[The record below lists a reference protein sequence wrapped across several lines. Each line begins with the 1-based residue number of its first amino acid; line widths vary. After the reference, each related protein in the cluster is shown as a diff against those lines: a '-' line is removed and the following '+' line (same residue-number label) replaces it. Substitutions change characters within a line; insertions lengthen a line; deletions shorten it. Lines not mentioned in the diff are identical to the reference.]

1 MIMNKYI
8 IIQFRK
14 EYHEVL
20 ENYHDLSI
28 FNHVINNTIKIST
41 NAYFNDGIRIN
52 WAVNQFIERLSSKY
66 GYASVIMRSNIYWS
80 DSKTIDSIDITIEF
94 ADVNYLINTSYD

>member
-1 MIMNKYI
+1 MKQYI

-20 ENYHDLSI
+20 GNYHDLSI

-41 NAYFNDGIRIN
+41 NAYFNDRIRIN
-52 WAVNQFIERLSSKY
+52 YAVNQFIERLSTKY
-66 GYASVIMRSNIYWS
+66 GYASVIMRSNIYWLIS
-80 DSKTIDSIDITIEF
+80 ETIDSIDITIEF
-94 ADVNYLINTSYD
+94 VDINNLINSSYD

>member
-1 MIMNKYI
+1 MKQYI

-14 EYHEVL
+14 DYHEVL

-41 NAYFNDGIRIN
+41 NAYFNDRIRIN
-52 WAVNQFIERLSSKY
+52 YAVNQFIERLSTKY
-66 GYASVIMRSNIYWS
+66 GYANVIMRSNIHWLIS
-80 DSKTIDSIDITIEF
+80 ETIDSIDITIEF
-94 ADVNYLINTSYD
+94 VDINNLINSSYD

>member
-1 MIMNKYI
+1 MKQYI

-28 FNHVINNTIKIST
+28 FNHVENNTIKIST
-41 NAYFNDGIRIN
+41 NAYFNNGDRIN
-52 WAVNQFIERLSSKY
+52 WAINQFVERLSTKY
-66 GYASVIMRSNIYWS
+66 GHASIIKRSNIYWS
-80 DSKTIDSIDITIEF
+80 DSKTINSIDITIEF
-94 ADVNYLINTSYD
+94 VDIKNLINTSYD

>member
-1 MIMNKYI
+1 MKQYI

-41 NAYFNDGIRIN
+41 NAYFNDRIRIN
-52 WAVNQFIERLSSKY
+52 YAVNQFIERLSTKY

-80 DSKTIDSIDITIEF
+80 GSKTIDSIDITIEF
-94 ADVNYLINTSYD
+94 VDINNLINSSYD

>member
-1 MIMNKYI
+1 MKQYI
-8 IIQFRK
+8 IIQFGK

-41 NAYFNDGIRIN
+41 NAYFNDGDRIN
-52 WAVNQFIERLSSKY
+52 WAVNQFIERLSTKY

-80 DSKTIDSIDITIEF
+80 GSKTIDSIDITIEF
-94 ADVNYLINTSYD
+94 VDINNLINSSYD

>member
-1 MIMNKYI
+1 MLMKQYI

-41 NAYFNDGIRIN
+41 NAYFNDGDRIN
-52 WAVNQFIERLSSKY
+52 WAVNQFVERLSTKY
-66 GYASVIMRSNIYWS
+66 GYASVIMRSNIHWLIS
-80 DSKTIDSIDITIEF
+80 ETIDSIDITIEF
-94 ADVNYLINTSYD
+94 VDINNLINTSYD